1 MAMYDDP
8 GATRAM
14 GQRARAAALQFDRR
28 VAVAAYYDLFV
39 RVSGLARAA

>member
-1 MAMYDDP
+1 
-8 GATRAM
+8 M

-39 RVSGLARAA
+39 RVAGLARAA